1 MAIPIRPGVYKQ
13 EFDNSI
19 TMSVGGLGGIGVPAR
34 FEKGEI
40 GVATEVSDR
49 ETLER
54 LFGKAIKE
62 FNDEDYAYIDNM
74 FYYTG
79 NIVVSRVE
87 DTEFNYSKGNYTIPC
102 ENAQGIIYSNGGS
115 AYCNNMFNINA
126 IMKSLLP
133 TGRADEWKKYEESLD
148 ISESNPST
156 PDFSIMIKNSNED
169 FEEIYT
175 NSVAAKSRLLHSG
188 ILTPKDNSFNS
199 NPINDGSLMIADG
212 DEPKVCKVFNRRKVA
227 NISAEIPDNWKNG
240 SIVYRVN
247 RTLNIPTD
255 PNGYPLIADDA
266 LIPSSSAGVVK
277 VGYFSHVENE
287 GESTDRIIFD
297 KFDTTFKLSNDYNC
311 YIALTPEQL
320 AEGEGVDEN
329 DKAFDA
335 IIKLFNTSDDSDN
348 SAKYV
353 LGKFENN
360 TINND
365 VSKTFIFIPKESEVS
380 DGEDN
385 YKFEV
390 MFDYIFLNKEDDESK
405 TFESGTPVKFVCY
418 TTYTILSEGLT
429 FETVTNDTDAKPATE
444 FCRVVARTTGKWA
457 DNKNIQ
463 VMVCPMANIDGYS
476 MFDEFAAQYFNF
488 NPNLNDDS
496 AEGHKYATD
505 QVAVIVFVDGSALE
519 KYIVSVNPNAKTADG
534 LSNYWND
541 VINNSS
547 QYIYFAIN
555 SDFVDSDAHTVRLDM
570 LDNTYSP
577 EIVNVMGGNSSYLLK
592 PIVPS
597 DNVAYSVNSNSVQAV
612 KTALKAFADRDSV
625 QLEYLCDG
633 AFAGNAQ
640 IKDALVDL
648 AVNTRCGDCVV
659 VVGPRAGEFQGVRYS
674 EDGYKRLK
682 DYIPWVNNSA
692 ENQYVAFYANTKQV
706 YDSQNDSLVWISCS
720 SDAVGLNA
728 RVDRLQERWY
738 AVAGTRRGILTN
750 TIKLG
755 WYPNDNAR
763 ESMTKDRLN
772 PIIYDR
778 GNGNMIYDTMSLCGL
793 NSDLSEFYNRKTL
806 NYLQVNTENYM
817 KNVLFEINDQTTRSQ
832 IVEAITPFY
841 RSVYNRRGLASPALI
856 QCDEKNNPP
865 SVVTQGICYV
875 DIMIQFNRCIKRI
888 VCRYRVT
895 PQGSTMTSVS
905 EE

>member
-13 EFDNSI
+13 DFDNSI

-54 LFGKAIKE
+54 LFGKSIKE

-126 IMKSLLP
+126 IMKSLST
-133 TGRADEWKKYEESLD
+133 TGSDRANEWKEYEESLD
-148 ISESNPST
+148 INESKPST

-175 NSVAAKSRLLHSG
+175 NSVEAKSRLLHSG

-199 NPINDGSLMIADG
+199 NPINDGSLMIANFDT
-212 DEPKVCKVFNRRKVA
+212 DEPIVCKVFNRRKVA
-227 NISAEIPDNWKNG
+227 HILSDYPDKWEHG

-247 RTLNIPTD
+247 RTVND
-255 PNGYPLIADDA
+255 NYQYPLIANDA
-266 LIPSSSAGVVK
+266 LIPSSSAGVIK
-277 VGYFSHVENE
+277 IGYCHED
-287 GESTDRIIFD
+287 GETKRIVFD

-335 IIKLFNTSDDSDN
+335 IIKLFSTSNDSDSDN

-360 TINND
+360 TIDNT
-365 VSKTFIFIPKESEVS
+365 SEFIFIPKEAEVS

-390 MFDYIFLNKEDDESK
+390 MFDYVFLNKENEKSLDDVN
-405 TFESGTPVKFVCY
+405 VKFVCY
-418 TTYTILSEGLT
+418 NTYTILSDNLT
-429 FETVTNDTDAKPATE
+429 FKTVTNDTDEKPATE

-505 QVAVIVFVDGSALE
+505 QIAVVVFVDGSALE

-555 SDFVDSDAHTVRLDM
+555 SDFVDSDAHTVKLDM
-570 LDNTYSP
+570 LDDTYSP

-640 IKDALVDL
+640 VKDALVDL

-841 RSVYNRRGLASPALI
+841 RSVYNRRGLAAPALI
-856 QCDEKNNPP
+856 QADEKNNPP
-865 SVVTQGICYV
+865 SVVTQGLLYV
-875 DIMIQFNRCIKRI
+875 DIMIQFNRAIKRV

-895 PQGSTMTSVS
+895 PQGATMTSVS